1 MKSIVLLT
9 AIALSASLISC
20 GSGSAGS
27 DLNHSTINASS
38 FIVKNGSLNQS
49 YNSQI
54 SNYTIKFESSIN
66 VCGENAESIIT
77 SCFMIESQEL
87 KFGYTTKF
95 YLNQTPITLKRVE
108 SDFPDIL
115 CQNKNTID
123 DGSTYLI
130 TPYSFVT
137 VDHQDAFAPVNYLV
151 ALTNQCYPIWY
162 QRLIGSHGYDLKLAD
177 NNTLIYKNMSNVDGA
192 LVDNIQLLNNTST
205 VYLDGKDVLNDM
217 HDVIYMA
224 NKNYINLFNNEST
237 NQFIDESGTVGDIF
251 YTSFSTSQGETIFRA
266 IDYYNVSDILDQ
278 SEVNYVVGGVHYTNL
293 DHGNSIAYTND
304 GNIVYNSRNTSSILK
319 INPQNG
325 NVIWQFGGLRN
336 QFMVLNDPLYPF
348 MYEHFVRQLPNGNYM
363 VFDNGTSERGYSRV
377 VEYFVDE
384 TNMTA
389 TLVWQ
394 FIDPRHIFAQ
404 YMGNGERLQDG
415 NTVINYGTLSDKT
428 LPQVEEVEYSGN
440 VINQIFFP
448 DKTYSYRAYKVNL
461 PPSYRDLVMPTEDI
475 ALHHSNYSTTK
486 SVNVHPFN
494 Y

>member
-251 YTSFSTSQGETIFRA
+251 YTSFSNVKSLHNSFIISTELIKTSKIIISIFK
-266 IDYYNVSDILDQ
+266 ILFSNFDKTVSD
-278 SEVNYVVGGVHYTNL
+278 S
-293 DHGNSIAYTND
+293 
-304 GNIVYNSRNTSSILK
+304 
-319 INPQNG
+319 
-325 NVIWQFGGLRN
+325 
-336 QFMVLNDPLYPF
+336 
-348 MYEHFVRQLPNGNYM
+348 
-363 VFDNGTSERGYSRV
+363 
-377 VEYFVDE
+377 
-384 TNMTA
+384 
-389 TLVWQ
+389 
-394 FIDPRHIFAQ
+394 
-404 YMGNGERLQDG
+404 
-415 NTVINYGTLSDKT
+415 
-428 LPQVEEVEYSGN
+428 
-440 VINQIFFP
+440 
-448 DKTYSYRAYKVNL
+448 
-461 PPSYRDLVMPTEDI
+461 
-475 ALHHSNYSTTK
+475 
-486 SVNVHPFN
+486 
-494 Y
+494 